1 MAASKFLPNL
11 IVNNAALSTGGGG
24 DPTVS
29 PNKNMMDTSKS
40 ETDTSKNMYTNTDM
54 TDYYIYILINDTDF
68 Q

>member
-11 IVNNAALSTGGGG
+11 IVNNSALSTGGGG
-24 DPTVS
+24 DQTVS

>member
-1 MAASKFLPNL
+1 MAASKCLPNL
-11 IVNNAALSTGGGG
+11 IVNNAALSTCGGG

-29 PNKNMMDTSKS
+29 PNKNMMDTSTN
-40 ETDTSKNMYTNTDM
+40 ETDKSKNMYIPTDM